1 MTIHSDSLHHVV
13 VYVTEKRPL
22 LEGELKILTEY
33 GLRNLPTRFPG
44 LKLVESTIHPDRVE
58 LLLDFQRIDEDVL
71 RVVQSFKSEVK
82 NLAKKKGFEGDS
94 LWQWQ
99 FDNEWISKPESLS

>member
-13 VYVTEKRPL
+13 VYVSEKRPL
-22 LEGELKILTEY
+22 IEGELKTLTEY
-33 GLRNLPTRFPG
+33 GTRNLPTRFPG
-44 LKLVESTIHPDRVE
+44 LKLVRSTIHLDRVE

-99 FDNEWISKPESLS
+99 FDNELVSEP

>member
-1 MTIHSDSLHHVV
+1 MTIHSDSLHRIVI
-13 VYVTEKRPL
+13 YITEKKPII
-22 LEGELKILTEY
+22 EGELKALTEV

-44 LKLVESTIHPDRVE
+44 LKLVESKIHLDRVE

-82 NLAKKKGFEGDS
+82 NLAKKKGFEGDT

-99 FDNEWISKPESLS
+99 FDDESVSQP